1 MAGFT
6 VNTGEMRS
14 RGNFLKNT
22 PVANNSG
29 GFDDDFAIV
38 LTCRGRLRQ
47 NHGKKSMEQGEI
59 VQDKTFEWVCR
70 YQAAIAIDADSAW
83 MIDGQQYRISNWELV
98 NQIPEWYR
106 FTLNLWQ

>member
-1 MAGFT
+1 MGFT

-14 RGNFLKNT
+14 SGTFLKNI
-22 PVANNSG
+22 PISNDSG
-29 GFDDDFAIV
+29 GQSDNFTTV

-47 NHGKKSMEQGEI
+47 NSGKKSLEQGEI

-70 YQAAIAIDADSAW
+70 FQAAIVIGADSAW
-83 MIDGQQYRISNWELV
+83 NIGGQQYRISNWELV

-106 FTLNLWQ
+106 FTLTLWQ